1 MNTKNPLFK
10 AYLALAI
17 VCFFWGTTYLAIRIG
32 VQFVPGFMMAGIRN
46 IIAGLITCSYFVFI
60 GTKMPDRKL
69 WGIIFVRALLLIVL
83 GNAMVH
89 WAEESVESGLAAIL
103 AATVPLWVAGISSIG
118 FRSVTLNKKSLAGLL
133 LGFAGVLCI
142 FITGKE
148 DLFHSSSIWG
158 VLAMMIA
165 AIGWSLGTVYSSVNK
180 INLPVIFTAGIQ
192 MLLGGI
198 ISIMISFSIGEQ
210 VSVLAIQWQGWTAI
224 FYLVAFG
231 SILSYNSFIYALD
244 KLPATLVG
252 IYAYLNPL
260 VAVFLGWLILDERM
274 DAWVAF
280 GILITLYGVYL
291 VNKGF
296 SLRAIT
302 PDK

>member
-46 IIAGLITCSYFVFI
+46 ILAGLLTCSYFIFTGI
-60 GTKMPDRKL
+60 KLPERKL

-83 GNAMVH
+83 GNALVH

-103 AATVPLWVAGISSIG
+103 AATVPLWVAGISNLG
-118 FRSVTLNKKSLAGLL
+118 FSSVKLNRKSLIGLI
-133 LGFAGVLCI
+133 LGFVGVLCI
-142 FITGKE
+142 FVTGKE

-158 VLAMMIA
+158 VVAMMTA
-165 AIGWSLGTVYSSVNK
+165 TIGWSLGTVYSSVNK

-198 ISIMISFSIGEQ
+198 ISVLISLSIGED
-210 VSVLAIQWQGWTAI
+210 VSITAIQWQGWAAI
-224 FYLVAFG
+224 FYLLAFG
-231 SILSYNSFIYALD
+231 SILSYNSYIYALD
-244 KLPATLVG
+244 KLPAALVG
-252 IYAYLNPL
+252 IYAYINPV

-291 VNKGF
+291 VNRGF
-296 SLRAIT
+296 SLKAIT
-302 PDK
+302 PGK